1 MHRQHTGLIVLNDGR
16 KKSLRR
22 TGESHRSE
30 QFLTLKKGA
39 QIVSEEIRKRDER
52 GVRIMGAYA
61 KKYQKSD
68 DCIGDMNDLDA
79 LLTVSIEQLGER
91 KAGRL
96 SSFPDNQEGMEA
108 FVLATQRYFQY
119 IADAN
124 KENEEKLIPDIE
136 GWCIFLGITKQTVLN
151 YAKRSQDW
159 ADTIEYIKESILAAK
174 KQLAFRFK
182 IPPVVYLNDVSNN
195 HDYLNTN
202 EFKLVTSNKNNEMT
216 PTRTAAEIA
225 ERHKAV
231 LELPEMERPEL

>member
-1 MHRQHTGLIVLNDGR
+1 LIGLNDGR
-16 KKSLRR
+16 KESLPR
-22 TGESHRSE
+22 TGGSRRSE

-68 DCIGDMNDLDA
+68 DCIGGMNDLDA

-159 ADTIEYIKESILAAK
+159 ADMIEYIKESILAAK

>member
-1 MHRQHTGLIVLNDGR
+1 M
-16 KKSLRR
+16 
-22 TGESHRSE
+22 
-30 QFLTLKKGA
+30 
-39 QIVSEEIRKRDER
+39 SEEIRKRDER

-124 KENEEKLIPDIE
+124 KKNEEKLIPDIE

>member
-1 MHRQHTGLIVLNDGR
+1 MHHGFVGGLLEHTLSLVHLCDYISWAYDIINKDLLIASAVCHD
-16 KKSLRR
+16 
-22 TGESHRSE
+22 
-30 QFLTLKKGA
+30 
-39 QIVSEEIRKRDER
+39 
-52 GVRIMGAYA
+52 
-61 KKYQKSD
+61 
-68 DCIGDMNDLDA
+68 IGK
-79 LLTVSIEQLGER
+79 TKE
-91 KAGRL
+91 L

-124 KENEEKLIPDIE
+124 RENEEKLIPDIE
-136 GWCIFLGITKQTVLN
+136 GWCIILGITKQTVLN

-182 IPPVVYLNDVSNN
+182 IPPVVYLNDESNN

-216 PTRTAAEIA
+216 PTRTRAEIA
-225 ERHKAV
+225 AKYADFK
-231 LELPEMERPEL
+231 ELPDQEIPEL